1 VAANVSYGGGAAYA
15 TDIILAQKVFY
26 GQDFGGAFSCLLV
39 ISTQCIG
46 YAFAGIMRR
55 FLVWPAAM
63 LWPSTLIN
71 TTLFHTLFRD
81 VDPEISGWK
90 ISRYRWFMY
99 TFIGMFIWNW
109 IPGYI
114 FQALSNFAFVTWIRP
129 DNVVLNQIFGSI
141 TGKGL
146 TFSYLLSNRT

>member
-1 VAANVSYGGGAAYA
+1 
-15 TDIILAQKVFY
+15 
-26 GQDFGGAFSCLLV
+26 
-39 ISTQCIG
+39 
-46 YAFAGIMRR
+46 MRR

-81 VDPEISGWK
+81 VDPEIPGWK

-99 TFIGMFIWNW
+99 TFIGMFVWNW

-129 DNVVLNQIFGSI
+129 DDVVLNQVFGSI
-141 TGKGL
+141 TGEE
-146 TFSYLLSNRT
+146 TSTHF